1 MHPGFFRPLLT
12 IALLWSYPS
21 LGLQQ
26 DGTVVPQQIL
36 ESYAATYRLAPNMKV
51 TVALAGDHLTASLSG
66 SGEAL
71 AMTPL
76 SNTKF
81 RISVVGIEFEFFK
94 NEKGEVTQVMLR
106 QNGQEQPA
114 VRVPEKTAIKL
125 PGEILKRYVGNYS
138 RRPGF
143 DLRITLEGDQ
153 LMVESTGQFK
163 YPLFAESETR
173 FFFKDV
179 EAEIE
184 FPASARGEFGQLVL
198 HRGSV
203 HETATRK

>member
-1 MHPGFFRPLLT
+1 MHSSIFRLLT
-12 IALLWSYPS
+12 LTLFWSLPV

-26 DGTVVPQQIL
+26 DGTVVPTEIL
-36 ESYAATYRLAPNMKV
+36 QSYAATYRLTPTMKV
-51 TVALAGDHLTASLSG
+51 TVALTGDHLTASLSG
-66 SGEAL
+66 AVEAL
-71 AMTPL
+71 ALSPL

-94 NEKGEVTQVMLR
+94 NDKGDVTHVVLR
-106 QNGQEQPA
+106 QNGQEQSA
-114 VRVPEKTAIKL
+114 VRVQEKTAIKL
-125 PGEILKRYVGNYS
+125 PTESLKRYVGTYN

-143 DLRITLEGDQ
+143 DLRITLEGDH
-153 LMVESTGQFK
+153 LMAESIGQFK

-184 FPASARGEFGQLVL
+184 FPANAKGEFGQLVL

>member
-1 MHPGFFRPLLT
+1 MYSSFFRLLT
-12 IALLWSYPS
+12 IALLGSFPVP
-21 LGLQQ
+21 GLQQ
-26 DGTVVPQQIL
+26 DGIVVPAPIL
-36 ESYAATYRLAPNMKV
+36 QSYAATYRLAPNMKV

-66 SGEAL
+66 AGEAL
-71 AMTPL
+71 ALTPL

-81 RISVVGIEFEFFK
+81 RISVVGIEFEFFN
-94 NEKGEVTQVMLR
+94 NEKGDVTHVMLR
-106 QNGQEQPA
+106 QNGQEQSA
-114 VRVPEKTAIKL
+114 VRVPEKTAINL
-125 PGEILKRYVGNYS
+125 PGETLKRYVGAYN

-143 DLRITLEGDQ
+143 DLLITLEGDR
-153 LMVESTGQFK
+153 LMAESIGQFK
-163 YPLFAESETR
+163 YPLFAESETH

-184 FPASARGEFGQLVL
+184 FPANAKGEFAQLVL